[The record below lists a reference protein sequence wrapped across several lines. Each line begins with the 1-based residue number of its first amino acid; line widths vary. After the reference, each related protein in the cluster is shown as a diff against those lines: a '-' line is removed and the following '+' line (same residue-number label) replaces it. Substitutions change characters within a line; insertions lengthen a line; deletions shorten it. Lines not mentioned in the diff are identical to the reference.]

1 MSAHLRT
8 LLTVICEAA
17 LEKKLLA
24 DLDQLGAPG
33 WTISDARGRG
43 GRGVRSAGWDT
54 DGNIRVEIICARDV
68 AERLAAHLQAKYYA
82 NFAMVC
88 YLAQVEVLLPEK
100 FWAAHRVARLF
111 RVVRV
116 GISGRRQASSKH
128 RPTLL
133 RALPRTRTC
142 KRC

>member
-1 MSAHLRT
+1 MSAHTRT

-24 DLDQLGAPG
+24 DLHQLGAPG

-54 DGNIRVEIICARDV
+54 EGNIRVEIICTQDI
-68 AERLAAHLQAKYYA
+68 AERIAVHLQDQYYA

-88 YLAQVEVLLPEK
+88 YLAQVEVLRPEK
-100 FWAAHRVARLF
+100 F
-111 RVVRV
+111 
-116 GISGRRQASSKH
+116 
-128 RPTLL
+128 
-133 RALPRTRTC
+133 
-142 KRC
+142 

>member
-1 MSAHLRT
+1 AHTRT

-24 DLDQLGAPG
+24 DLETLGAPG

-54 DGNIRVEIICARDV
+54 EGNIRVEIICARDI
-68 AERLAAHLQAKYYA
+68 AERLAAHLQDQYYA

-88 YLAQVEVLLPEK
+88 YLAQVEVLRPEK
-100 FWAAHRVARLF
+100 F
-111 RVVRV
+111 
-116 GISGRRQASSKH
+116 
-128 RPTLL
+128 
-133 RALPRTRTC
+133 
-142 KRC
+142 